1 MSENLKLKEL
11 EKKAFKST
19 FQDGLW
25 DIQLGLI
32 ILGIALTSFIK
43 NDYFLIPYYAVIIV
57 LVMAA
62 KKFITVPRIGLVKF
76 GKERKK
82 STNKLRLILVI
93 SVLFGLAMVLITK
106 SGMLSGINEF
116 PVGLIIVSLNFLI
129 VFSLMAY
136 FMDFERLYYYAVLV
150 AVSFPMAEI
159 MEVNGL
165 ISNGSYVFV
174 VPSGIM
180 VITGTV
186 LLIRFMREY
195 SVEKANQ

>member
-82 STNKLRLILVI
+82 SMNKLRLILVI

>member
-1 MSENLKLKEL
+1 MTGNVNLKEL

-32 ILGIALTSFIK
+32 ILGIALTEFIR
-43 NDYFLIPYYAVIIV
+43 NDYFLILYYAVIIV
-57 LVMAA
+57 LFMAA
-62 KKFITVPRIGLVKF
+62 KKFIT
-76 GKERKK
+76 
-82 STNKLRLILVI
+82 
-93 SVLFGLAMVLITK
+93 
-106 SGMLSGINEF
+106 SGIKGF
-116 PVGLIIVSLNFLI
+116 PFGLIIVSLNVLI

-150 AVSFPMAEI
+150 AVSFPMTEI
-159 MEVNGL
+159 LEVNEL
-165 ISNGSYVFV
+165 ISNGSYVFL

-180 VITGTV
+180 VITGAV

-195 SVEKANQ
+195 SVEKVNQ